1 MIYEYIIISILSYL
15 VGSAPFAFLL
25 VKFFYNRDITL
36 EGSKNSGAMNGYE
49 VTNNKIIGFLIFILD
64 FAKAFL
70 LLYGLSHF
78 TDDLLSIRLAAAF
91 VVLGHN
97 YSIFLGLKGGR
108 GLSPAAGA
116 ISFLNPF
123 GVIIWII
130 MYYTSKMVIN
140 KDVHISIAIGLIAA
154 NIMLWASP
162 IEILIIFENY
172 KLNEINDFRLLY
184 ILISIFIISKLANPI
199 KESLNKETLNKESS

>member
-1 MIYEYIIISILSYL
+1 MNYEYILISIISYL
-15 VGSAPFAFLL
+15 VGSAPFAYLL
-25 VKFFYNRDITL
+25 VKFFYDKDITS

-78 TDDLLSIRLAAAF
+78 TDDSLSIRLSASF

-130 MYYTSKMVIN
+130 MYYTSKIVIN
-140 KDVHISIAIGLIAA
+140 KDVHIAIATGLIGA

-162 IEILIIFENY
+162 IELLQIFENY
-172 KLNEINDFRLLY
+172 NLNEINDFRLLY
-184 ILISIFIISKLANPI
+184 IVITFFIISKLIHPI
-199 KESLNKETLNKESS
+199 KEVLNKEES